1 MTSPSKTT
9 DSRLFP
15 PSSQSLKSLVYLLAI
30 TSVMFMALFSRDDT
44 LGRDTQA
51 IVDYLSA
58 YTQIPNSV
66 TSVIL
71 VTRLFDTVG
80 EVSVFTI
87 AGLGVKILLHEEDSE
102 ERFVGVNDLA
112 VRLLLD
118 IAALLSFFLAID
130 LALKGHL
137 TPGGGFA
144 SGVAGATAI
153 TLLMI
158 TGRLQKVEDFYF
170 KANAPAIEKFAVA
183 CFILLALATLSSFL
197 YPASI
202 FTSLSPVFY
211 IPALNI
217 IAALKVT
224 FGAWSILRLFVIKRG
239 VL

>member
-1 MTSPSKTT
+1 MTQTSKTRS
-9 DSRLFP
+9 SRFFGI
-15 PSSQSLKSLVYLLAI
+15 SSQSLKSLVYLLAI
-30 TSVMFMALFSRDDT
+30 TVVMLIALLSRDDS
-44 LGRDTQA
+44 LARDTES
-51 IVDYLSA
+51 IVSYLSN

-87 AGLGVKILLHEEDSE
+87 AGLGVKILLYQENSE
-102 ERFVGVNDLA
+102 ERFVGINDEA

-118 IAALLSFFLAID
+118 LAALLSFFLAID

-158 TGRLQKVEDFYF
+158 TGRLQKVENFYF
-170 KANAPAIEKFAVA
+170 KANAPAMEKFAVA
-183 CFILLALATLSSFL
+183 CFILFSLATLSSFL
-197 YPASI
+197 YPSSI
-202 FTSLSPVFY
+202 FSELPPAFY
-211 IPALNI
+211 IPILNV

-224 FGAWSILRLFVIKRG
+224 LGAWSILRLFVIKRG